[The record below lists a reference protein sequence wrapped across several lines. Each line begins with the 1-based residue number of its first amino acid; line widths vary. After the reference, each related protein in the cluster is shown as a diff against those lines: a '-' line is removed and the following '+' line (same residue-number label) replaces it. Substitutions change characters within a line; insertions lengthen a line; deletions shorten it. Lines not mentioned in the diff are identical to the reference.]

1 MGKSPEALRKLL
13 INKRADRKL
22 LEDKGLSGRK
32 THQNVLAHIKF
43 LEGQIPEA
51 TLSRELSFDNANKNQ
66 YGSRSLNLMK
76 NKIEQTPILNK
87 NAPERKLTDKQ
98 LSARI
103 RNKLAENKERFPD
116 IFNPKESVAEPISK
130 RNVFDKRDITK
141 NKGNPSGKYTV
152 SSSDTDKVE
161 QQDEETNVLEKF
173 VSKLIGRNIQFKDIP
188 DDDPDFDVGYKSE
201 GHFAYPAGR
210 PDLKKGGMTAKSAAT
225 TEFKKPLGMKGGG
238 LTRSQKQRI
247 ARLTQEYK
255 QKKARKS
262 NGKRTNR

>member
-1 MGKSPEALRKLL
+1 MTYKEIMDKISALELKL
-13 INKRADRKL
+13 AVTT
-22 LEDKGLSGRK
+22 GGRQK
-32 THQNVLAHIKF
+32 QKIKKEIQR
-43 LEGQIPEA
+43 LTRLKE
-51 TLSRELSFDNANKNQ
+51 NANKKQ
-66 YGSRSLNLMK
+66 YGSRSLDLMK

-87 NAPERKLTDKQ
+87 NTPERKPTDKQ
-98 LSARI
+98 LSERI
-103 RNKLAENKERFPD
+103 RNKLAKNREEYPD
-116 IFNPKESVAEPISK
+116 IFNPRGQMFKDKGSVNEIKTAEPISK
-130 RNVFDKRDITK
+130 RKEDKTELRK
-141 NKGNPSGKYTV
+141 NIEANMMNASENQGLGGTMP
-152 SSSDTDKVE
+152 TDAE
-161 QQDEETNVLEKF
+161 MNVLEKF
-173 VSKLIGRNIQFKDIP
+173 VSKLVGRNVRFEDIP

-225 TEFKKPLGMKGGG
+225 TEFRKPLGMKGGG

>member
-1 MGKSPEALRKLL
+1 M
-13 INKRADRKL
+13 
-22 LEDKGLSGRK
+22 
-32 THQNVLAHIKF
+32 
-43 LEGQIPEA
+43 
-51 TLSRELSFDNANKNQ
+51 
-66 YGSRSLNLMK
+66 
-76 NKIEQTPILNK
+76 
-87 NAPERKLTDKQ
+87 
-98 LSARI
+98 
-103 RNKLAENKERFPD
+103 
-116 IFNPKESVAEPISK
+116 
-130 RNVFDKRDITK
+130 
-141 NKGNPSGKYTV
+141 
-152 SSSDTDKVE
+152 
-161 QQDEETNVLEKF
+161 LEKF